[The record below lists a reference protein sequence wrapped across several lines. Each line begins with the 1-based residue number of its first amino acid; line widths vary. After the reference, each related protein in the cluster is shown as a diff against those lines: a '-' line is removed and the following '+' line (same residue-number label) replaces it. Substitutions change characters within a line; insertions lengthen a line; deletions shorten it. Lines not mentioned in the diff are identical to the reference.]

1 MNGPEGQNLK
11 TSWVDFQK
19 QVTVQKMVGELTL
32 SLVAL
37 TTIAAKYPH
46 VDSTEQTK
54 LWNEWTKV
62 VSGLPNIFKT
72 LNDNTGGAFNLNI
85 PAGTNV
91 GNITATSNVTA
102 QTLYKDLKALT
113 PSVLAQGINIPSIS
127 SISSYLVKELQTD
140 YANPNNSK
148 NAFRKSLTNLTSAYN
163 ACLKQ
168 VKRSKD
174 VLDKINPQAQAFEW
188 GTFGS
193 AFGPTSAGTD
203 IANAFLAGINSMG
216 KNIFYATQLMSLIS
230 GAGKVT
236 NSSGVSTG
244 TLSLS
249 ACVDNIS
256 TELTHWAMNPQQ
268 TLTVSQ
274 IKKFTENLAN
284 IVLIGKELNA
294 IGNLMNKSNN
304 PFIRSIAPAILSL
317 SSEIFSYTIPGTPA
331 QGSLAGMTL
340 PELLKTIGSFA
351 YLAYLAKHNQNPSSG
366 LPNSIN
372 LSNLKPPSAQT
383 IQEINTSITGF
394 LSNCQGTSNQL
405 LNLTGQGWGK
415 YQSATQALAQLLAT
429 LFQMNRGIM
438 NNIG

>member
-1 MNGPEGQNLK
+1 M
-11 TSWVDFQK
+11 
-19 QVTVQKMVGELTL
+19 
-32 SLVAL
+32 
-37 TTIAAKYPH
+37 
-46 VDSTEQTK
+46 
-54 LWNEWTKV
+54 
-62 VSGLPNIFKT
+62 
-72 LNDNTGGAFNLNI
+72 GGAFNLNI

-91 GNITATSNVTA
+91 GYISATSNVTA

-127 SISSYLVKELQTD
+127 SISSYLVKQLQTD

-148 NAFRKSLTNLTSAYN
+148 NAFYQSLTNLTSAYN
-163 ACLKQ
+163 ACLRQ
-168 VKRSKD
+168 VNRSKD
-174 VLDKINPQAQAFEW
+174 VLDKINAQAQAFEW

-203 IANAFLAGINSMG
+203 IANAFLPGINSMG

-244 TLSLS
+244 TRSLS

-268 TLTVSQ
+268 TLTGSQ
-274 IKKFTENLAN
+274 IKNFTENLAN
-284 IVLIGKELNA
+284 IVLIGKELNV

-304 PFIRSIAPAILSL
+304 AFIRSIAPSILSL
-317 SSEIFSYTIPGTPA
+317 SSEILSYTIPGTPA
-331 QGSLAGMTL
+331 KGSAAGMTL

-351 YLAYLAKHNQNPSSG
+351 YLAKHNKNPSSNSS
-366 LPNSIN
+366 NSIN
-372 LSNLKPPSAQT
+372 LANLKPPSAQT